1 MHQRISTELDENLV
15 RRAKL
20 ESVRQ
25 GRPFDEI
32 LKEALERYL
41 GETAVRAAQ
50 GNEGIVKK
58 SWASIP
64 IGKEA
69 LRKMLEEEDGFLDA

>member
-1 MHQRISTELDENLV
+1 MHQRVSTELDDNLV

-20 ESVRQ
+20 ESIRQ

-32 LKEALERYL
+32 LKEALELYL
-41 GETAVRAAQ
+41 RDRAQ

-58 SWASIP
+58 SWAALP
-64 IGKEA
+64 LEDDA
-69 LRKMLEEEDGFLDA
+69 LRKILEEEDGFLDA

>member
-15 RRAKL
+15 RRARL

-41 GETAVRAAQ
+41 GETASRAQ
-50 GNEGIVKK
+50 SGEGVVKK

-64 IGKEA
+64 IGKET
-69 LRKMLEEEDGFLDA
+69 LRKILEEEDGFLDA

>member
-1 MHQRISTELDENLV
+1 MHQRISTELDESLV
-15 RRAKL
+15 RRARL

-41 GETAVRAAQ
+41 GETAVRTH
-50 GNEGIVKK
+50 GNESVVRN

-64 IGKEA
+64 IGKEM
-69 LRKMLEEEDGFLDA
+69 LRKILEEEDGFLDD

>member
-25 GRPFDEI
+25 GRPLDEI

-41 GETAVRAAQ
+41 GETAARAQ
-50 GNEGIVKK
+50 GNEGVVKK

-64 IGKEA
+64 IGKEM
-69 LRKMLEEEDGFLDA
+69 LRKILEEEDGFLDA

>member
-1 MHQRISTELDENLV
+1 MHQRVSTELDDSLV

-20 ESVRQ
+20 ESMRQ

-32 LKEALERYL
+32 LREALELYL
-41 GETAVRAAQ
+41 RDRGQ

-58 SWASIP
+58 SWAVLP
-64 IGKEA
+64 IEKET
-69 LRKMLEEEDGFLDA
+69 LREILEEEDGFLDA

>member
-15 RRAKL
+15 RRARL

-41 GETAVRAAQ
+41 GETVARAQ
-50 GNEGIVKK
+50 GSEGAVKK

-64 IGKEA
+64 IGKEM
-69 LRKMLEEEDGFLDA
+69 LLKILEEEDGFLDA